1 MSNIFKL
8 TAIALIISAQPLF
21 ARPTVSAPDA
31 GSTAPLLA
39 LAIGGLVMA
48 QNALRRKK

>member
-8 TAIALIISAQPLF
+8 AVLALIVGVQPLF
-21 ARPTVSAPDA
+21 AAVRPVPDA
-31 GSTAPLLA
+31 GTTAPLLA

-48 QNALRRKK
+48 RNTLRRKQ